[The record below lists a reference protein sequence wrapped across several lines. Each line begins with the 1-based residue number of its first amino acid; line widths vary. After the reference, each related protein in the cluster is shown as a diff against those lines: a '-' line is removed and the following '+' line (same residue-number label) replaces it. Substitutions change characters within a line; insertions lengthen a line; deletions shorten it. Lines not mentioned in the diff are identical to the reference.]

1 MGDLLVECPIHLDA
15 VSINDILVFKCGHGF
30 CEPCLEEHSAHHG
43 RSHLSCP
50 TCRKPIRKKEAIS
63 LFLSPAQPSTGTQS
77 TSRPTTEAAHTRLL
91 RELNEAKAAHANCSY
106 QFIELHDEIDTLR
119 RDGAHQKQTT
129 QLLRG
134 RYELLEERLAREA
147 DNAARAKEESNRMK
161 EEVTKLQV
169 ENLKTSRALEQ
180 AMKDVQIQ
188 VERVKQFQGFIAQY
202 KHKCNLEKK
211 KRKAMENANRELL
224 SKREDDSLM
233 VVDANAPD
241 MLHQDEPDFGWLD
254 EACDMKGDRLSV
266 PDDEEFEME
275 KENEDEVQLVDPNP
289 KGKERETLVHV
300 PSARFS
306 SDWNLGPGTLIGSP
320 SGITRKRRQVGGS
333 KIVKVK
339 MPAGAGTR
347 KMVRS
352 PLAFDGL
359 GRVKGAIALG
369 SRQKLNSKN

>member
-1 MGDLLVECPIHLDA
+1 
-15 VSINDILVFKCGHGF
+15 
-30 CEPCLEEHSAHHG
+30 
-43 RSHLSCP
+43 
-50 TCRKPIRKKEAIS
+50 
-63 LFLSPAQPSTGTQS
+63 
-77 TSRPTTEAAHTRLL
+77 
-91 RELNEAKAAHANCSY
+91 
-106 QFIELHDEIDTLR
+106 
-119 RDGAHQKQTT
+119 
-129 QLLRG
+129 
-134 RYELLEERLAREA
+134 
-147 DNAARAKEESNRMK
+147 
-161 EEVTKLQV
+161 
-169 ENLKTSRALEQ
+169 
-180 AMKDVQIQ
+180 
-188 VERVKQFQGFIAQY
+188 
-202 KHKCNLEKK
+202 
-211 KRKAMENANRELL
+211 
-224 SKREDDSLM
+224 M

-275 KENEDEVQLVDPNP
+275 KENEDEVQLVDPNVM
-289 KGKERETLVHV
+289 GKERVSGSDSEEGRTMDSMQYSLRPQENLAHV

-306 SDWNLGPGTLIGSP
+306 SDWNLGPGTLIGSS